1 MQLVLAIAAGG
12 ALGAV
17 GRHFVSGAVSK
28 FTGIGFPFGTFTVNI
43 VGSLLMGLLIT
54 LLAHKIDVSNQLRS
68 FLAVGFLGSFT
79 TFSTYSMETVLLVQ
93 RGDWSGAALY
103 SIGSLIVGV
112 LALLAGLW
120 LGRVL
125 V

>member
-17 GRHFVSGAVSK
+17 SRHFVSGAVSK

>member
-17 GRHFVSGAVSK
+17 SRHFVSSAVAK
-28 FTGIGFPFGTFTVNI
+28 MAGIGFPIGTLSVNI
-43 VGSLLMGLLIT
+43 MGSLLMGLLVT
-54 LLAHKIDVSNQLRS
+54 VFAHKVDLSTDVRS
-68 FLAVGFLGSFT
+68 FLTVGFLGSFT

-93 RGDWSGAALY
+93 RGDWTGAALY
-103 SIGSLIVGV
+103 SVGSLIVGV
-112 LALLAGLW
+112 LALMVGLW
-120 LGRVL
+120 LGRLL